1 MHLDDDEAEEIW
13 IDAVGVPPERV
24 QRRDRDNFWQMGVAG
39 PAGPCSEIF
48 YDKGPAYGA
57 DGGPVVDEERFVEI
71 WNLVFMQN
79 IQDEPYHVV
88 GDLPAKSID
97 TGAGLE
103 RLATVLQGVDAL
115 FDTDLIRPVL
125 ATAENLTGVAYG
137 AAAGSDV
144 SLRVMADHARAV
156 SFLLADGVVPSNEG
170 RGYVLR
176 RLLRRTVRHAHL
188 LGSER
193 MVMSPL
199 INRAVEV
206 MGRAYPE
213 LVAKEAVIV
222 ELAEREE
229 HGFRRTLASGHQ
241 LLDADLASAQ
251 EAGGTLSGE
260 SAFRLHDTYG
270 FPIEITEEIVAERG
284 MTLDRAGFDRLM
296 EEQRERARAAFKG
309 GAAADAADA
318 YRTLLRRHR
327 PDRLHRLRPRA
338 WLGSGAQHDQRA
350 ARPWSAP
357 SPGSRSRSI
366 STAPP
371 STPSPEARWATPA
384 RSSPRPGRW
393 RWPTPPT
400 PSPGSTGIG
409 ARWWRGGSPSGRTPS
424 SPSARCA
431 GSASARTTPA
441 PTCSTGR
448 CGRASAATST
458 RPVPGSSRTSCGST
472 SATSRGST
480 TRHWPTSRA
489 PSTPES
495 SRTPRSPPW

>member
-1 MHLDDDEAEEIW
+1 M
-13 IDAVGVPPERV
+13 

-156 SFLLADGVVPSNEG
+156 ELPARRRGGALQRGPRLRPPPPAPPDG
-170 RGYVLR
+170 
-176 RLLRRTVRHAHL
+176 RHAHL
-188 LGSER
+188 LGAEQ
-193 MVMSPL
+193 MVMPPL
-199 INRAVEV
+199 IDRTVEV

-213 LVAKEAVIV
+213 LVAKEDAIV

-241 LLDADLASAQ
+241 LLDADLASAV

-270 FPIEITEEIVAERG
+270 FPVEITEEIVAERG
-284 MTLDRAGFDRLM
+284 LTLDRTGFDRLM
-296 EEQRERARAAFKG
+296 EEQRDRARAAFKG

-318 YRTLLRRHR
+318 YRTLLRGIAPTDFTGYDHE
-327 PDRLHRLRPRA
+327 HGS
-338 WLGSGAQHDQRA
+338 GSGAQHDQRGRDRGARRARA
-350 ARPWSAP
+350 AGRGLSRPHP
-357 SPGSRSRSI
+357 VLRRV
-366 STAPP
+366 
-371 STPSPEARWATPA
+371 R
-384 RSSPRPGRW
+384 RPGGRH
-393 RWPTPPT
+393 RHHRHPDREGGGGRHHLLHP
-400 PSPGSTGIG
+400 
-409 ARWWRGGSPSGRTPS
+409 RGPRASGQGGRGVGGRRARTPS
-424 SPSARCA
+424 SPSSSLRRERIRKNHTGTHLLHWALRDGIGGHVHQA
-431 GSASARTTPA
+431 GSRVEPDKLRFDFSHFEGLDDEALADVEGTVN
-441 PTCSTGR
+441 GR
-448 CGRASAATST
+448 IVENADGLHRGDHQGGGR
-458 RPVPGSSRTSCGST
+458 VDGG
-472 SATSRGST
+472 
-480 TRHWPTSRA
+480 
-489 PSTPES
+489 
-495 SRTPRSPPW
+495 PRLLR